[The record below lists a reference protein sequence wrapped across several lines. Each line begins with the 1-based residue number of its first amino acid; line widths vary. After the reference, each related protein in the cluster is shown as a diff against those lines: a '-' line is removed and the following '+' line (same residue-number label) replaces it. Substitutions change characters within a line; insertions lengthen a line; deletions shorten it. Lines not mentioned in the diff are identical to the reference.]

1 MQIHSNCRTNANS
14 AAAGG
19 PLWRLSTVTAKTG
32 LSRSEIYRRIAR
44 NAFPPGVRLGVRSR
58 AWRAAEVE
66 AWIAAL
72 PVAE

>member
-1 MQIHSNCRTNANS
+1 MQSTPVTNA
-14 AAAGG
+14 APAGG
-19 PLWRLSTVTAKTG
+19 PLWRLQTVAAETG

-44 NAFPPGVRLGVRSR
+44 GAFPPGVRLGARSR
-58 AWRAAEVE
+58 AWRSDDVK